1 MRSSWGLLLCGLV
14 LLISACSPN
23 NDSEWVRH
31 GNWSTDTRFA
41 KWPITHRGL
50 TVGFVQA
57 EHRDIHPYQR
67 PSNTKFH
74 IQAGDSFTTS
84 LILSTGYD
92 EPYPVLVSVI
102 LDYEQ
107 VRFSLDGR
115 EGLLH
120 YLEIPSGV
128 DLEIPM
134 KVAVQTP
141 GRHDLFVIAFRT
153 PDSHP
158 IDPQDRLPP
167 ALSVGGRRTVICADD
182 CTAPARDLSVTHIG
196 QPSKADAH
204 GTISALPLLPGSDR
218 AQQRLLLA
226 ADAQPGEQVALELWA
241 KNDTDQT
248 RDYIVLTFLD
258 FTQISFGNF
267 KTIHLSM
274 PLGSELFIPGTV
286 KVPDERGLH
295 ELQFVYVFD
304 PYRAIDTEVRD
315 PFVQSQSRSAI
326 TVK

>member
-1 MRSSWGLLLCGLV
+1 MFLCGLV

-23 NDSEWVRH
+23 SDSEWIRH
-31 GNWSTDTRFA
+31 DNWSVDTQFA
-41 KWPITHRGL
+41 KWPITHQGL
-50 TVGFVQA
+50 SVGFVQT

-67 PSNTKFH
+67 PSNTEFH
-74 IQAGDSFTTS
+74 IQAGDAFTTS

-120 YLEIPSGV
+120 YLEVPSGV
-128 DLEIPM
+128 DLEMPM
-134 KVAVQTP
+134 EVAVQTA
-141 GRHDLFVIAFRT
+141 GRHDLFVIAFRE

-158 IDPQDRLPP
+158 VDPQDRLPP
-167 ALSVGGRRTVICADD
+167 ALSVGGRRTVICVDD
-182 CTAPARDLSVTHIG
+182 CTVPARDLPVTHVG
-196 QPSKADAH
+196 QLAGASTH

-218 AQQRLLLA
+218 PQQRLLLTSNA
-226 ADAQPGEQVALELWA
+226 WPGEPVALELWA
-241 KNDTDQT
+241 KNDTEQT
-248 RDYIVLTFLD
+248 RDYIVLAFLD
-258 FTQISFGNF
+258 FQQIAFGSFEA
-267 KTIHLSM
+267 IHLSM
-274 PLGSELFIPGTV
+274 PPGSEIFIPGAV

-295 ELQFVYVFD
+295 ELQFVYIFD
-304 PYRAIDTEVRD
+304 PFQAIDTEVRD